1 MEEQNKNPEKKENE
15 VQTSQENTPQNAT
28 PTRSYVLMI
37 LAGCYLLY
45 TGYRLCKNVID
56 GVDGG
61 SWGFFAAG
69 IGFLIVG
76 AVMLFIGG
84 KNFIK
89 RDKEKRA
96 MEEAAMAEEKAAEP
110 EKTIEKK
117 TMSIAERARLASS
130 LEESESEDKTEKPD
144 ESETADIASEEKQR
158 SKYSKASQN
167 VICGAFA
174 CFFFFLCEPEGLCRV
189 DQQKS

>member
-45 TGYRLCKNVID
+45 TGYR
-56 GVDGG
+56 VDGG

-76 AVMLFIGG
+76 AVMLFVGG

-110 EKTIEKK
+110 EKTTEKK

-130 LEESESEDKTEKPD
+130 LEGSESEDKTEKPD
-144 ESETADIASEEKQR
+144 ESETADIASEEKTEEYVFKKR
-158 SKYSKASQN
+158 RRMLSA
-167 VICGAFA
+167 ALFA
-174 CFFFFLCEPEGLCRV
+174 CFFLLFV
-189 DQQKS
+189 

>member
-1 MEEQNKNPEKKENE
+1 MEEQNKNTEKKENE

-96 MEEAAMAEEKAAEP
+96 MEEEP
-110 EKTIEKK
+110 EKTTEKK

-144 ESETADIASEEKQR
+144 ESETADIASEEKTD
-158 SKYSKASQN
+158 
-167 VICGAFA
+167 
-174 CFFFFLCEPEGLCRV
+174 E
-189 DQQKS
+189 

>member
-1 MEEQNKNPEKKENE
+1 MEEQNKNPEEKENE

-96 MEEAAMAEEKAAEP
+96 MEEAAMVEEKVAEP
-110 EKTIEKK
+110 EKTTEKK

-130 LEESESEDKTEKPD
+130 LDDAEEVEETKDSDDVEPTEKTE
-144 ESETADIASEEKQR
+144 E
-158 SKYSKASQN
+158 
-167 VICGAFA
+167 
-174 CFFFFLCEPEGLCRV
+174 
-189 DQQKS
+189 

>member
-1 MEEQNKNPEKKENE
+1 MEEQNKNPEEKENE
-15 VQTSQENTPQNAT
+15 VQTSQGNTPQNAT

-96 MEEAAMAEEKAAEP
+96 MEEAAMAEEKVAEP
-110 EKTIEKK
+110 EKTTEKK
-117 TMSIAERARLASS
+117 TMSIAERARLASN
-130 LEESESEDKTEKPD
+130 LDDAEEVEETKDSDDVEPTEKTE
-144 ESETADIASEEKQR
+144 E
-158 SKYSKASQN
+158 
-167 VICGAFA
+167 
-174 CFFFFLCEPEGLCRV
+174 
-189 DQQKS
+189 

>member
-1 MEEQNKNPEKKENE
+1 MEEQNKNPEEKENE

-110 EKTIEKK
+110 EKTTEKK
-117 TMSIAERARLASS
+117 TMSIAERARLALS
-130 LEESESEDKTEKPD
+130 LDDAEEVEETKDSDDVEPTEKTE
-144 ESETADIASEEKQR
+144 E
-158 SKYSKASQN
+158 
-167 VICGAFA
+167 
-174 CFFFFLCEPEGLCRV
+174 
-189 DQQKS
+189 

>member
-1 MEEQNKNPEKKENE
+1 MEEQNKNPEEKENE

-96 MEEAAMAEEKAAEP
+96 MEEAAMAEEKVAEP
-110 EKTIEKK
+110 EKTTEKK
-117 TMSIAERARLASS
+117 TMSIAERARLASN
-130 LEESESEDKTEKPD
+130 LDDAEEVEETKDSDDVEPTEKTE
-144 ESETADIASEEKQR
+144 E
-158 SKYSKASQN
+158 
-167 VICGAFA
+167 
-174 CFFFFLCEPEGLCRV
+174 
-189 DQQKS
+189 

>member
-110 EKTIEKK
+110 TEKK
-117 TMSIAERARLASS
+117 TMSIAERARLASG

-144 ESETADIASEEKQR
+144 ESETADIASEEKT
-158 SKYSKASQN
+158 
-167 VICGAFA
+167 
-174 CFFFFLCEPEGLCRV
+174 EE
-189 DQQKS
+189 

>member
-1 MEEQNKNPEKKENE
+1 MEEQNKNTEKKENE

-76 AVMLFIGG
+76 AVMLFVGG

-96 MEEAAMAEEKAAEP
+96 MEEAARQ
-110 EKTIEKK
+110 KK
-117 TMSIAERARLASS
+117 KRQSRR
-130 LEESESEDKTEKPD
+130 KR
-144 ESETADIASEEKQR
+144 QR
-158 SKYSKASQN
+158 KK
-167 VICGAFA
+167 
-174 CFFFFLCEPEGLCRV
+174 R
-189 DQQKS
+189 

>member
-1 MEEQNKNPEKKENE
+1 M
-15 VQTSQENTPQNAT
+15 
-28 PTRSYVLMI
+28 
-37 LAGCYLLY
+37 Y

-96 MEEAAMAEEKAAEP
+96 MEEAAMVEEKAAEP
-110 EKTIEKK
+110 EKTTEKK

-130 LEESESEDKTEKPD
+130 LDDAEEVEETKDSDDVEPTEKTE
-144 ESETADIASEEKQR
+144 E
-158 SKYSKASQN
+158 
-167 VICGAFA
+167 
-174 CFFFFLCEPEGLCRV
+174 
-189 DQQKS
+189 

>member
-96 MEEAAMAEEKAAEP
+96 MEEAAMAEETAAEP
-110 EKTIEKK
+110 KK

-144 ESETADIASEEKQR
+144 ESETADIASEEKT
-158 SKYSKASQN
+158 
-167 VICGAFA
+167 
-174 CFFFFLCEPEGLCRV
+174 EE
-189 DQQKS
+189 

>member
-1 MEEQNKNPEKKENE
+1 MEEQNKNTEKKENE

-96 MEEAAMAEEKAAEP
+96 MEEAARAEEKAAELKTFSELGVTRFYRQNL
-110 EKTIEKK
+110 EKIEEEEKEI
-117 TMSIAERARLASS
+117 MRQ
-130 LEESESEDKTEKPD
+130 LEE
-144 ESETADIASEEKQR
+144 
-158 SKYSKASQN
+158 
-167 VICGAFA
+167 
-174 CFFFFLCEPEGLCRV
+174 LEGN
-189 DQQKS
+189 

>member
-1 MEEQNKNPEKKENE
+1 MEEQNKNPEEKENE

-37 LAGCYLLY
+37 LAGCYRLY

-96 MEEAAMAEEKAAEP
+96 MEEAAMVEEKAAEP
-110 EKTIEKK
+110 EKTTEKK

-130 LEESESEDKTEKPD
+130 LDDAEEVEETKDSDDVEPTEKTE
-144 ESETADIASEEKQR
+144 E
-158 SKYSKASQN
+158 
-167 VICGAFA
+167 
-174 CFFFFLCEPEGLCRV
+174 
-189 DQQKS
+189 

>member
-15 VQTSQENTPQNAT
+15 VQTSQENIPQNAT

-76 AVMLFIGG
+76 AVMLLLVVRILSNEIK
-84 KNFIK
+84 KNVRWKKLPWQKKK
-89 RDKEKRA
+89 RQSRRKRQR
-96 MEEAAMAEEKAAEP
+96 KN
-110 EKTIEKK
+110 
-117 TMSIAERARLASS
+117 
-130 LEESESEDKTEKPD
+130 D
-144 ESETADIASEEKQR
+144 EYCGTCET
-158 SKYSKASQN
+158 
-167 VICGAFA
+167 GF
-174 CFFFFLCEPEGLCRV
+174 
-189 DQQKS
+189 KS

>member
-1 MEEQNKNPEKKENE
+1 MEEQNKNPEEKENE

-96 MEEAAMAEEKAAEP
+96 MEEAAMVEEKAAEP
-110 EKTIEKK
+110 EKTTEKK
-117 TMSIAERARLASS
+117 TMSIAERARLASN
-130 LEESESEDKTEKPD
+130 LDDAEEVEETKDSDDVEPTEKTE
-144 ESETADIASEEKQR
+144 E
-158 SKYSKASQN
+158 
-167 VICGAFA
+167 
-174 CFFFFLCEPEGLCRV
+174 
-189 DQQKS
+189 

>member
-1 MEEQNKNPEKKENE
+1 MEEQNKNPEEKENE

-76 AVMLFIGG
+76 AAMLFIGG

-96 MEEAAMAEEKAAEP
+96 MEEAAMAEEKVAEP
-110 EKTIEKK
+110 EKTTEKK
-117 TMSIAERARLASS
+117 TMSIAERARLASN
-130 LEESESEDKTEKPD
+130 LDDAEEVEETKDSDDVEPTEKTE
-144 ESETADIASEEKQR
+144 E
-158 SKYSKASQN
+158 
-167 VICGAFA
+167 
-174 CFFFFLCEPEGLCRV
+174 
-189 DQQKS
+189 

>member
-61 SWGFFAAG
+61 SWGFFAG
-69 IGFLIVG
+69 RNRF
-76 AVMLFIGG
+76 
-84 KNFIK
+84 
-89 RDKEKRA
+89 
-96 MEEAAMAEEKAAEP
+96 
-110 EKTIEKK
+110 
-117 TMSIAERARLASS
+117 
-130 LEESESEDKTEKPD
+130 PD
-144 ESETADIASEEKQR
+144 RGSG
-158 SKYSKASQN
+158 N
-167 VICGAFA
+167 AFYWW
-174 CFFFFLCEPEGLCRV
+174 
-189 DQQKS
+189 

>member
-1 MEEQNKNPEKKENE
+1 MEEQNKNPEEKENE

-96 MEEAAMAEEKAAEP
+96 MEEAAMVEEKAAEP
-110 EKTIEKK
+110 EKTTEKK

-130 LEESESEDKTEKPD
+130 LDDAEEVEETKDSDDVEPTEKTEK
-144 ESETADIASEEKQR
+144 
-158 SKYSKASQN
+158 
-167 VICGAFA
+167 
-174 CFFFFLCEPEGLCRV
+174 
-189 DQQKS
+189 

>member
-1 MEEQNKNPEKKENE
+1 MEENNKQQLEQDMQESVNEETKE
-15 VQTSQENTPQNAT
+15 QGTPL
-28 PTRSYVLMI
+28 RSSIIML
-37 LAGCYLLY
+37 LAGVYLLY

-96 MEEAAMAEEKAAEP
+96 MEEAARAEEKAAEP
-110 EKTIEKK
+110 EKTTEKK

-144 ESETADIASEEKQR
+144 ESETADIASEEKTDELVLKKR
-158 SKYSKASQN
+158 RRMLSA
-167 VICGAFA
+167 ALFA
-174 CFFFFLCEPEGLCRV
+174 CFFLLFV
-189 DQQKS
+189 

>member
-1 MEEQNKNPEKKENE
+1 MEEQNKNPEEKENE

-96 MEEAAMAEEKAAEP
+96 MEEAAMAEEKVAEP
-110 EKTIEKK
+110 EKTTEKK

-130 LEESESEDKTEKPD
+130 LGEAEEVEETKDSDDVEPTEKTE
-144 ESETADIASEEKQR
+144 E
-158 SKYSKASQN
+158 
-167 VICGAFA
+167 
-174 CFFFFLCEPEGLCRV
+174 
-189 DQQKS
+189 

>member
-1 MEEQNKNPEKKENE
+1 MEEQNKNTEKKENE

-89 RDKEKRA
+89 RDKKNVRWKKLPGQKKKRQSRR
-96 MEEAAMAEEKAAEP
+96 KRQR
-110 EKTIEKK
+110 KK
-117 TMSIAERARLASS
+117 R
-130 LEESESEDKTEKPD
+130 
-144 ESETADIASEEKQR
+144 
-158 SKYSKASQN
+158 
-167 VICGAFA
+167 
-174 CFFFFLCEPEGLCRV
+174 
-189 DQQKS
+189 

>member
-1 MEEQNKNPEKKENE
+1 MEENNKQQPEQDMQEPVNEETKE
-15 VQTSQENTPQNAT
+15 QGTPL
-28 PTRSYVLMI
+28 RSSIIML
-37 LAGCYLLY
+37 LAGVYLLY

-96 MEEAAMAEEKAAEP
+96 MEEAARAEEKAAEP
-110 EKTIEKK
+110 EKTTEKK

-144 ESETADIASEEKQR
+144 ESETADIASEEK
-158 SKYSKASQN
+158 KD
-167 VICGAFA
+167 
-174 CFFFFLCEPEGLCRV
+174 E
-189 DQQKS
+189 

>member
-1 MEEQNKNPEKKENE
+1 MEEQNKNPEEKENE

-110 EKTIEKK
+110 EKTTEKK

-130 LEESESEDKTEKPD
+130 LDDAEEAEETKDSDDVEPTEKTE
-144 ESETADIASEEKQR
+144 E
-158 SKYSKASQN
+158 
-167 VICGAFA
+167 
-174 CFFFFLCEPEGLCRV
+174 
-189 DQQKS
+189 

>member
-1 MEEQNKNPEKKENE
+1 MEEPRKEENQNTGEEN
-15 VQTSQENTPQNAT
+15 QNQSGL
-28 PTRSYVLMI
+28 PVRSCMLMC
-37 LAGCYLLY
+37 LAGIYLLY
-45 TGYRLCKNVID
+45 TGYKLCKNVID

-110 EKTIEKK
+110 EKTTEKK

-144 ESETADIASEEKQR
+144 ESETADIASEEKT
-158 SKYSKASQN
+158 
-167 VICGAFA
+167 
-174 CFFFFLCEPEGLCRV
+174 EE
-189 DQQKS
+189 